1 MEKWHGRAH
10 SESPPIPPCPRAPVP
25 PCRYFNG
32 IAFVSSSPIIAI
44 IDDDP
49 DVRGSLDS
57 LLRSVGMTPRCY
69 AGAEEMLASGG
80 HEELACIVTDLHM
93 PGMTG
98 LELQAQLSARG
109 WRTPFILVTAYPTD
123 AARDQATRAG
133 ACGFL
138 TKPVDPDR
146 LLDAIEDAIR

>member
-1 MEKWHGRAH
+1 M
-10 SESPPIPPCPRAPVP
+10 
-25 PCRYFNG
+25 
-32 IAFVSSSPIIAI
+32 SSPIIAI
-44 IDDDP
+44 VDDDP

-57 LLRSVGMTPRCY
+57 LLRSAGMTPRCF
-69 AGAEEMLASGG
+69 AGAEDMLATDA

-98 LELQAQLSARG
+98 LDLQAEIGARG
-109 WRTPFILVTAYPTD
+109 WRTPLILVTAYPTD
-123 AARDQATRAG
+123 AARDQATMAG
-133 ACGFL
+133 ACAFL

>member
-1 MEKWHGRAH
+1 MAWAGAFRK
-10 SESPPIPPCPRAPVP
+10 SPVP
-25 PCRYFNG
+25 PCRYFTG

-44 IDDDP
+44 VDDDP

-57 LLRSVGMTPRCY
+57 LLRSAGMTPRCY
-69 AGAEEMLASGG
+69 AGGEEMLASGG

-98 LELQAQLSARG
+98 LELQAQMGARG

-146 LLDAIEDAIR
+146 LLEAIEDAIR